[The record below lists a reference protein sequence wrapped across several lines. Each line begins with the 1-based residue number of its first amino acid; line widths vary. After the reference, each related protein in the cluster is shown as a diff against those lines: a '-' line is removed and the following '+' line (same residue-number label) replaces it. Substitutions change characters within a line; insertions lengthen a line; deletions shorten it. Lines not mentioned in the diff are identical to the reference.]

1 MEKRRKRKKSAKERK
16 REKGEEEEAHIKYV
30 RDANKNPQRTRARG
44 RYDLSRLH
52 AHTDTSILIS
62 LSLRVSRRGNGASSC
77 CVYEIYWCLP
87 TTSGRRREEWFKY
100 DYGRMK
106 ILWGFLASDYQK
118 GREGIKRN
126 VKFIVLKQEIPA
138 NFPYI
143 VTFDSIKDIQPRSL
157 YIREIVLLLNFNV
170 LIQDHKR
177 VVSISLSVGFARRR
191 TAVSISRRQ
200 SNHVNQG
207 WHY

>member
-1 MEKRRKRKKSAKERK
+1 MEKRRKRKESAKERK
-16 REKGEEEEAHIKYV
+16 REKGEKEEAHIKYV

-52 AHTDTSILIS
+52 ADTSILIS
-62 LSLRVSRRGNGASSC
+62 LSPSLSPRKRRVLLLRLWNILVPAHNIRETPRGMIQIWLRSHENFMRISR
-77 CVYEIYWCLP
+77 
-87 TTSGRRREEWFKY
+87 
-100 DYGRMK
+100 
-106 ILWGFLASDYQK
+106 ASDYQK